1 MDDADDSGSFER
13 TLSPLRLQTLGK
25 LSLTF
30 ADGSPALGPGV
41 PLAVLTYLYC
51 SRSRSASRE
60 HLAELFWG
68 NSDQGKARQALRQ
81 NLSRLRSV
89 LGDDAF
95 QDRDGNV
102 IVAIALDCDRES
114 FLSAI
119 EALDFSSAIE
129 LYVGP
134 FFPNDA
140 TVGGAGFEHW
150 ADAERERLHAT
161 FLKAG
166 ENLVRQALDRAQ
178 PGKVVALTQRLC
190 GEAPGIERVR
200 RLLIEVLY
208 ANRDQPAALLEADRL
223 LEDLREEGRSPDSLT
238 AGLIRLVREGA
249 PDTDGGR
256 ESAGIAAALIGR
268 DREFNTV
275 ISEWRSASSGP
286 SRQVHVE
293 GRAGIGKTRLLDE
306 LALRLRALGGRVI
319 CLRARAGDR
328 SLPGA
333 FTADLVRELCE
344 LPGARAIAPQS
355 AAVLVGLH
363 PAIGALFSNAGTEA
377 STEEPAARRAL
388 AIADLVSA
396 VAEEAPVAILVDD
409 VHWMDEESRKI
420 VEAVPGRLASA
431 RVLWLTAGRPGA
443 APKTLDADSKVLLLA
458 PLSLADTEELLSGV
472 ASFQDTGLGRRVSAG
487 LHRATGGSPLF
498 ILESIQLALD
508 EGRLMRVDGTWK
520 VPDVEGLVAWL
531 GERNA
536 LEARLGSLSTT
547 ARRLL
552 LTLAATGVALRP
564 ADIERAAQSGVL
576 SGDTFAELER
586 RGYVAP
592 KGGRWDLAHD
602 EIGEALLRA
611 ATPAEQQAAHAALG
625 RALAERW
632 DGDPTVA
639 RRSARHLVEGD
650 AQADLARLFREWV
663 KTSRDRGDWV
673 DATRLGKELL
683 GDLATPARTASL
695 VGALPKGLRWRWL
708 RALR

>member
-1 MDDADDSGSFER
+1 
-13 TLSPLRLQTLGK
+13 
-25 LSLTF
+25 
-30 ADGSPALGPGV
+30 
-41 PLAVLTYLYC
+41 
-51 SRSRSASRE
+51 
-60 HLAELFWG
+60 
-68 NSDQGKARQALRQ
+68 
-81 NLSRLRSV
+81 LRSV

-95 QDRDGNV
+95 EDRDGDV
-102 IVAIALDCDRES
+102 RVSAALHCDREA

-119 EALDFSSAIE
+119 EALDFSGAVE
-129 LYVGP
+129 LYSGP
-134 FFPNDA
+134 FFPSEA
-140 TVGGAGFEHW
+140 SAGVAGFEHW
-150 ADAERERLHAT
+150 ADAERERLRAS

-166 ENLVRQALDRAQ
+166 ESLVRQALDRAQ
-178 PGKVVALTQRLC
+178 PTKVVALAQRLSV
-190 GEAPGIERVR
+190 EAPAVERIR

-208 ANRDQPAALLEADRL
+208 ANRDQAASMVEADRL
-223 LEDLREEGRSPDSLT
+223 LEDLREDGRAPDSLT
-238 AGLIRLVREGA
+238 AGLIRLVREGI
-249 PDTDGGR
+249 PDPGEER
-256 ESAGIAAALIGR
+256 EPAGIVAALVGR
-268 DREFNTV
+268 DREFHAV
-275 ISEWRSASSGP
+275 ISEWRAASAGP
-286 SRQVHVE
+286 GRQVHVE

-306 LALRLRALGGRVI
+306 LALRLRALGGRVA

-328 SLPGA
+328 SLAGA
-333 FTADLVRELCE
+333 FAADLVRELCE

-355 AAVLVGLH
+355 AAVLVSLH
-363 PAIGALFSNAGTEA
+363 PAIGALFSNVAPDVSSEN
-377 STEEPAARRAL
+377 PAARRAL

-396 VAEEAPVAILVDD
+396 VAEEAPIAIFIDD
-409 VHWMDEESRKI
+409 AHWMDDESRQA
-420 VEAVPGRLASA
+420 VEAVPGRLAGA

-443 APKTLDADSKVLLLA
+443 APRTLGADSKVLLLA
-458 PLSLADTEELLSGV
+458 PLSLADTEQLLSGL
-472 ASFQDTGLGRRVSAG
+472 AAFQDTALGRRVSAG

-564 ADIERAAQSGVL
+564 VDIERAAQSGVL

-592 KGGRWDLAHD
+592 KGERWDLAHD

-611 ATPAEQQAAHAALG
+611 APQAEQQAAHAALG

-632 DGDPTVA
+632 DGDPIVA
-639 RRSARHLVEGD
+639 RRAARHLVEGG
-650 AQADLARLFREWV
+650 AEADLARLFRDWV
-663 KTSRDRGDWV
+663 KSARDRDDWV
-673 DATRLGKELL
+673 DAARLGKELL
-683 GDLATPARTASL
+683 GDLATPATTASL

-708 RALR
+708 RAFR